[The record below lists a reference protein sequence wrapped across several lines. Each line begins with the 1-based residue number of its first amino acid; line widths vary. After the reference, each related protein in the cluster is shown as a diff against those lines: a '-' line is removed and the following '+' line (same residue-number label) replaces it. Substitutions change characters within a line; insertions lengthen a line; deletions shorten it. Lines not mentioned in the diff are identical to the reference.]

1 MFSFFKKKQ
10 PFSVRIKEYG
20 SVRLIAGMEITTC
33 RKSMKKDVS
42 QLQKKVQQHQSE
54 LTELSNPSGTMVIS
68 TTPDETGNFSYFL
81 GAWVDIEEQ
90 EPPFIVKQ
98 LQPGLYAHIQVDFS
112 VPENLTLNVAKA
124 KHYFFEKWLPDSGY
138 KVVDGIDSIEL
149 YDRRSQIGLP
159 SIDLIFPLEKK

>member
-1 MFSFFKKKQ
+1 MFLNFRKK
-10 PFSVRIKEYG
+10 FSASVRAQG
-20 SVRLIAGMEITTC
+20 AFQP
-33 RKSMKKDVS
+33 D
-42 QLQKKVQQHQSE
+42 
-54 LTELSNPSGTMVIS
+54 GTMVIS

-90 EPPFIVKQ
+90 EPPFIVKK

-124 KHYFFEKWLPDSGY
+124 KHYFFENWLPDSGY

-159 SIDLIFPLEKK
+159 SIDLIFPLEKKLICKSLFSDLEKQAFCSIWLFYRTSLHFLTFPVQSK

>member
-1 MFSFFKKKQ
+1 MF
-10 PFSVRIKEYG
+10 
-20 SVRLIAGMEITTC
+20 
-33 RKSMKKDVS
+33 S
-42 QLQKKVQQHQSE
+42 QLQKKAQQHQSE
-54 LTELSNPSGTMVIS
+54 LKVISNPSGTMVIS
-68 TTPDETGNFSYFL
+68 TTPVKQAIFL
-81 GAWVDIEEQ
+81 TSLEPGFDIEEQ

-159 SIDLIFPLEKK
+159 SIRPHFSLGKEIICKSLFSNLEKQAFCSIWLLQNIFTFFDFSCTI